1 MKKIILCLIL
11 ISITKN
17 TFSQQLDFPLLN
29 KLTKISINDVD
40 EYMINYYGFEKI
52 ESKSETN
59 VMTYGR
65 YYNHDLDN
73 SIIISISFVDD
84 KRNTLELLMAK
95 NFDIQTIKKELIKR
109 GYQKHSLIDFEF
121 VTFKKEKSTVLVSII
136 PNEFGKSKIRFI
148 SES

>member
-1 MKKIILCLIL
+1 MKKIIICIIL
-11 ISITKN
+11 ISIAEN
-17 TFSQQLDFPLLN
+17 TFSQQLDFPFLN
-29 KLTKISINDVD
+29 KLTKISIDEVD
-40 EYMINYYGFEKI
+40 DYMINYYGYEKI

-73 SIIISISFVDD
+73 SIMISISFKDD
-84 KRNTLELLMAK
+84 KPNTLELLIAK

-109 GYQKHSLIDFEF
+109 GYKKQSLIDFKF

>member
-1 MKKIILCLIL
+1 MKKIVLCIFL
-11 ISITKN
+11 ISIANN
-17 TFSQQLDFPLLN
+17 TFSQQLDFPFLN
-29 KLTKISINDVD
+29 KLTKISINDVE

-52 ESKSETN
+52 ESKSQAN

-84 KRNTLELLMAK
+84 KPNTLELSIAE
-95 NFDIQTIKKELIKR
+95 NYDIKAIKKELIKR
-109 GYQKHSLIDFEF
+109 GYKKHPLIDFEF
-121 VTFKKEKSTVLVSII
+121 VTFKKEKSIVLVSII
-136 PNEFGKSKIRFI
+136 PNEFGKSKIKFV